1 MPAMRISRR
10 LLDPFTPSTPI
21 VSSRTNSRLPP
32 VKARAIVQR
41 DRRRQST
48 GRRLRLTLLEGGNG
62 DRQVMAAHCN
72 QAEIDLLKPS
82 KLETFAPLNLCGL
95 FAIRA
100 ADLSR
105 GRWAAPGRSDP

>member
-1 MPAMRISRR
+1 M
-10 LLDPFTPSTPI
+10 PSTPI
-21 VSSRTNSRLPP
+21 VEIVLLQKHAPSSR
-32 VKARAIVQR
+32 AIEDANQHAVA
-41 DRRRQST
+41 
-48 GRRLRLTLLEGGNG
+48 LRLTWLDGANG
-62 DRQVMAAHCN
+62 DRQVMPAHCN
-72 QAEIDLLKPS
+72 QPEIGRLKPS